1 MKAVER
7 FLKDESG
14 LETVEYAIILGII
27 VVSTIGIIAAIGTW
41 VHDHFKATS
50 DELATHPVP

>member
-7 FLKDESG
+7 FIKDESG

-27 VVSTIGIIAAIGTW
+27 VVGTIGIIAAIGTW
-41 VHDHFKATS
+41 VHDKFNTAANEIGAT
-50 DELATHPVP
+50 VPQ